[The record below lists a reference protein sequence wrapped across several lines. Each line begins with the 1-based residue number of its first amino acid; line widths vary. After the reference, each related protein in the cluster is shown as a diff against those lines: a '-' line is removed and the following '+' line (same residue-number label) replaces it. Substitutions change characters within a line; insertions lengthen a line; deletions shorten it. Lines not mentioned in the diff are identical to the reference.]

1 MKFFIHKLGCPKN
14 DVDADYLAARLIAAG
29 HEPVTDPAKADSV
42 IVNTCGFIQDAK
54 QESIDAILELARLKR
69 DGGVQRLYATG
80 CLTQRYGNELLGDMP
95 ELDGAFGLG
104 ALDAV
109 ADAVTKA
116 SRFRQVIRQDVRQLA
131 YLDWKSRFL
140 TDQLPYAYMKI
151 SDGCDRLCSYCAI
164 PQMRGRYRSR
174 PMESIFSEAR
184 FLADNGKKEL
194 ILVSQ
199 EATLWGSDLAGR
211 PGLVDLL
218 SGLDRVSGVEWIRL
232 LYLHPARTSP
242 DLIDYLASDNKTLCY
257 FDLPFQHVNTEMLRL
272 MKRESNR
279 NTIEKLLDCIRE
291 RATEAVLRVSFMVGF
306 PGETE
311 AHFSELSDFV
321 REHRFHR
328 LGVFLF
334 SAEEGTAAAEL
345 PDQVQK
351 LVKIRR
357 MDDLMTLQQEI
368 AFDRNNSL
376 IGQTVEVI
384 IDTVDSESQAVGRTR
399 GDCPEIDQQVLVSG
413 HNLEVGEIC
422 RVRVDGAEGYDLI
435 ATKVTEKI

>member
-1 MKFFIHKLGCPKN
+1 VKFFIHKLGCPKN

-29 HEPVTDPAKADSV
+29 HEPVTDPAAADSV

-54 QESIDAILELARLKR
+54 QESIDTILELARLKQ
-69 DGGVQRLYATG
+69 DGRIQRLYAAG
-80 CLTQRYGNELLGDMP
+80 CLTQRYGDELLSDMP

-104 ALDAV
+104 TLDAV

-116 SRFRQVIRQDVRQLA
+116 SRFRKVIREDVRQLA

-140 TDQLPYAYMKI
+140 TDQLPYAYVKI

-174 PMESIFSEAR
+174 PIESILSEAR

-199 EATLWGSDLAGR
+199 EATLWGSDLDGR

-218 SGLDRVSGVEWIRL
+218 SGLDEVDGVEWIRL

-242 DLIDYLASDNKTLCY
+242 DLIDYMASDNKTLCY
-257 FDLPFQHVNTEMLRL
+257 FDLPLQHVNTELLRL

-279 NTIEKLLDCIRE
+279 DTIEKLLAGIRK
-291 RATEAVLRVSFMVGF
+291 RAPQAVLRVSFMVGF
-306 PGETE
+306 PGEAET
-311 AHFSELSDFV
+311 HFAELSDFV
-321 REHRFHR
+321 RENRFHR
-328 LGVFLF
+328 LGGFLF

-345 PDQVQK
+345 PNQVPES
-351 LVKIRR
+351 VKIRR

-384 IDTVDSESQAVGRTR
+384 IDTVDSKSQAVGRTR

-413 HNLEVGEIC
+413 RDFEVGEIC

-435 ATKVTEKI
+435 ATKVAEKI

>member
-1 MKFFIHKLGCPKN
+1 VKFYIHKLGCPKN

-29 HEPVTDPAKADSV
+29 HKPVADPAAADSV

-54 QESIDAILELARLKR
+54 QESIDAILELARLKQKGAVR
-69 DGGVQRLYATG
+69 RLYATG
-80 CLTQRYGNELLGDMP
+80 CLSQRYGDELLDDMP

-104 ALDAV
+104 MLDAV
-109 ADAVTKA
+109 AEAVTGA
-116 SRFRQVIRQDVRQLA
+116 SRSRQVVRQDVRQLA
-131 YLDWKSRFL
+131 YLDWTSRFL
-140 TDQLPYAYMKI
+140 TDQLPYAYVKI

-174 PMESIFSEAR
+174 PMESILNEAR

-199 EATLWGSDLAGR
+199 EATLWGSDLMGR

-218 SGLDRVSGVEWIRL
+218 SGLDKVSGVEWIRL
-232 LYLHPARTSP
+232 LYLHPARTNP
-242 DLIDYLASDNKTLCY
+242 DLVDYLASDNKTLCY
-257 FDLPFQHVNTEMLRL
+257 FDLPLQHVNTELLHL
-272 MKRESNR
+272 MKRESKR
-279 NTIEKLLDCIRE
+279 DTIEKLLDGIRK
-291 RATEAVLRVSFMVGF
+291 RAPQAVLRVSFMVGF

-311 AHFSELSDFV
+311 ANFEELSDFV
-321 REHRFHR
+321 RAQRFHR

-334 SAEEGTAAAEL
+334 SAEEGTAAAEF
-345 PDQVQK
+345 PNQIQES
-351 LVKIRR
+351 VKIQR
-357 MDDLMTLQQEI
+357 MDLLMTLQQEI

-384 IDTVDSESQAVGRTR
+384 IDTVDSKSQAVGRTR
-399 GDCPEIDQQVLVSG
+399 GDCPEIDQQVLVG
-413 HNLEVGEIC
+413 GQGFEVGEIS

-435 ATKVTEKI
+435 ATKLAEEI

>member
-1 MKFFIHKLGCPKN
+1 MKFFIRKLGCPKN

-29 HEPVTDPAKADSV
+29 HEPVVDPAAADSV

-54 QESIDAILELARLKR
+54 QESIDAILELARLKQE
-69 DGGVQRLYATG
+69 GGVQRLYATG
-80 CLTQRYGNELLGDMP
+80 CLSQRYGDELLGDMP

-116 SRFRQVIRQDVRQLA
+116 SRFRKVIRQDVRQLV

-140 TDQLPYAYMKI
+140 TDQLPYAFVKI

-174 PMESIFSEAR
+174 PMESILSEAR

-218 SGLDRVSGVEWIRL
+218 SGLDKVSGVEWIRL

-242 DLIDYLASDNKTLCY
+242 ELIDHLASDNKTLCY
-257 FDLPFQHVNTEMLRL
+257 FDLPLQHVNTELLRL

-279 NTIEKLLDCIRE
+279 DTIDKLLDSMRK
-291 RATEAVLRVSFMVGF
+291 RAPEAVLRVSFMVGF

-311 AHFSELSDFV
+311 AHFAELSDFV
-321 REHRFHR
+321 RDHRFHR
-328 LGVFLF
+328 LGIFLF

-345 PDQVQK
+345 PNQVQES
-351 LVKIRR
+351 VKIQR
-357 MDDLMTLQQEI
+357 MDVLMTLQQEI

-384 IDTVDSESQAVGRTR
+384 IDTVDSKSQAVGRTR

-413 HNLEVGEIC
+413 LDFEVGEIC

-435 ATKVTEKI
+435 ATKVAEKI

>member
-1 MKFFIHKLGCPKN
+1 VKFYIHKLGCPKN

-29 HEPVTDPAKADSV
+29 HKPVADAAAADSV

-54 QESIDAILELARLKR
+54 QESIDAILELARLKQKGAVR
-69 DGGVQRLYATG
+69 RLYATG
-80 CLTQRYGNELLGDMP
+80 CLSQRYGDELLDDMP

-104 ALDAV
+104 MLDAV
-109 ADAVTKA
+109 AEAVTGA
-116 SRFRQVIRQDVRQLA
+116 SRSRQVVRQDVRQLA
-131 YLDWKSRFL
+131 YLDWTSRFL
-140 TDQLPYAYMKI
+140 TDQLPYAYVKI

-174 PMESIFSEAR
+174 PMESILNEAR

-199 EATLWGSDLAGR
+199 EATLWGSDLMGR

-218 SGLDRVSGVEWIRL
+218 SGLDKVSGVEWIRL
-232 LYLHPARTSP
+232 LYLHPARTNP
-242 DLIDYLASDNKTLCY
+242 DLVDYLASDNKTLCY
-257 FDLPFQHVNTEMLRL
+257 FDLPLQHVNTELLHL
-272 MKRESNR
+272 MKRESKR
-279 NTIEKLLDCIRE
+279 DTIEKLLDGIRK
-291 RATEAVLRVSFMVGF
+291 RAPQAVLRVSFMVGF

-311 AHFSELSDFV
+311 ANFEELSDFV
-321 REHRFHR
+321 RAQRFHR

-334 SAEEGTAAAEL
+334 SAEEGTAAAEF
-345 PDQVQK
+345 PNQIQES
-351 LVKIRR
+351 VKIQR
-357 MDDLMTLQQEI
+357 MDLLMTLQQEI

-384 IDTVDSESQAVGRTR
+384 IDTVDSKSQAVGRTR
-399 GDCPEIDQQVLVSG
+399 GDCPEIDQQVLVG
-413 HNLEVGEIC
+413 GQGFEVGEIS

-435 ATKVTEKI
+435 ATKLAEEI

>member
-1 MKFFIHKLGCPKN
+1 VKFFIHKLGCPKN

-29 HEPVTDPAKADSV
+29 HEPVADPAAADSV

-54 QESIDAILELARLKR
+54 QESIDAILDLARLKQA
-69 DGGVQRLYATG
+69 GGVRRLYATG
-80 CLTQRYGNELLGDMP
+80 CLTQRYGDDLLGDMP

-104 ALDAV
+104 ELDAV

-116 SRFRQVIRQDVRQLA
+116 SRFRKVIRQDVRQLA

-140 TDQLPYAYMKI
+140 TDQLPYVYVKI

-174 PMESIFSEAR
+174 PMESILSEAR
-184 FLADNGKKEL
+184 FLADNGKKEI

-218 SGLDRVSGVEWIRL
+218 ANLEKVSGVEWIRL
-232 LYLHPARTSP
+232 LYLHPARTSH
-242 DLIDYLASDNKTLCY
+242 DLVDYLASDNKTVCY
-257 FDLPFQHVNTEMLRL
+257 FDLPLQHVNTELLRL

-279 NTIEKLLDCIRE
+279 DTIDKLLDSIRK
-291 RATEAVLRVSFMVGF
+291 RAPKAVLRVSFMVGF

-311 AHFSELSDFV
+311 AHFEELADFV
-321 REHRFHR
+321 RKHRFHR

-345 PDQVQK
+345 PNQVQET
-351 LVKIRR
+351 VKIRR
-357 MDDLMTLQQEI
+357 MDVLMTLQQEI

-384 IDTVDSESQAVGRTR
+384 IDTVDSKSQAVGRTP
-399 GDCPEIDQQVLVSG
+399 GDCPEIDQQVLVRGHSG
-413 HNLEVGEIC
+413 EVGEIC
-422 RVRVDGAEGYDLI
+422 RVRIDGAEGYDLI
-435 ATKVTEKI
+435 ATKVAEKI

>member
-1 MKFFIHKLGCPKN
+1 VKFFIHKLGCPKN

-29 HEPVTDPAKADSV
+29 HEPVSDPASADTV

-413 HNLEVGEIC
+413 RNLEVGEIC

-435 ATKVTEKI
+435 ATKVAEKI